1 MVIYIRLESVELKG
15 FKSFANRTKIKF
27 DNQITAVVGPNGS
40 GKSNIADAIKWVLGE
55 QSVKSL
61 RGKKMDDVIFQGADD
76 KKPMNMA
83 EVNLSFNNKD
93 RALSSDYDLVKI
105 SRRIFRNGDNE
116 YRLNGKRVRLK
127 DIKELFLDTGI
138 GKEGY
143 SVIGQGRIDEILNS
157 SNQERRNIFE
167 EASGI
172 ATHKYRREESLKK
185 LSKVDE
191 DLEIIQRE
199 WDYKNKD
206 KNKLEIEAKNFE
218 KYTEIESLLNE
229 KAYLFYANKS
239 KSLNEKNKDLIE
251 QIKILKNNQEEKTR
265 EFDKINESLLPIA
278 ENIRDLENKY
288 KNLNQN
294 ILDNEKNIDKYTNKI
309 NLDRQKLLYNKKD
322 LERNNSDFKSYDE
335 KFKNYEISLKNQ
347 KDKLENTKNVIR
359 NLEEKN
365 RKLSEKKDESIDLL
379 SSIQKEIERLKKEG
393 EDLNKLIYDY
403 DIDQKTRTILEKQ
416 RFENNKIINEKIQ
429 ELNSDLSN
437 ISKDLNELENEKENL
452 SKDIEEKNT
461 NLEKIKEKILNEI
474 NKKDDLEK
482 AINQNKLSCKEEI
495 SNYKIQKSL
504 MERNEG
510 YFYSVS
516 DFLKKTKN
524 TEIEKLY
531 INTLANLI
539 TVKSGYEEIIENLI
553 GQGLQNIVTWSKKDT
568 REIINFVNK
577 NKLGRITF
585 LPLDSIKQ
593 NKKARVEEK
602 EVIAMAYD
610 LVSFD
615 SKLENI
621 INHFLSNTV
630 VVKNIDDA
638 VSLSNKI
645 KGYRIISLNLDL
657 INTWGSMVAGVNKA
671 RKSNINILNRN
682 KKINEIK
689 SRINKLRNERND
701 LLENYNSLNI
711 KLEENQR
718 LRQTKE
724 DELVEAN
731 ENLIDIR
738 SIFDK
743 KNYQK
748 QSLIQRIDE
757 LKESLNESKEE
768 ENFKDIEKIKLK
780 LSNVK
785 KEDEILKEKSIENG
799 KLINDLSNEIFKN
812 KNSIEI
818 NTRDLNILEN
828 RISEDENSLLNLKQN
843 IEFNQ
848 KMKKSLEESLINL
861 EKEISACENKVF
873 DTKEKLK
880 EDEKNKIKISM
891 EIDEKKNSNHKL
903 LSLSKNIENELN
915 EYSMK
920 IVKFNYKLEAISKDL
935 KNLEDE
941 IRPFISKSL
950 EDLKENNYENSSKQI
965 KKEELFNLQKEL
977 TQVGFFDEN
986 SKEDFEK
993 AYKEFE
999 FLDKQKIDL
1008 EKSKKDIEKMIK
1020 KLEEDM
1026 KDEFIKN
1033 FNIIDEKFQRIFKEL
1048 FMGGKAKLS
1057 LDSNDLLDA
1066 GIDISACPPGKSTK
1080 NISLLSGGEKSLT
1093 AVALLFAIFETNPA
1107 PFSLL
1112 DEIDAAMDE
1121 SNIKRYI
1128 DYLKSLSDKTQFIMI
1143 THRQTT
1149 MQLAEKIHGVTI
1161 GDGGISK
1168 IYSIDFDDEK

>member
-1 MVIYIRLESVELKG
+1 MIYIRLESVELKG

-288 KNLNQN
+288 KNLNQS

-309 NLDRQKLLYNKKD
+309 NLDRQKLSYNKKD

-335 KFKNYEISLKNQ
+335 KFKNYELSLKNQ

-365 RKLSEKKDESIDLL
+365 RKLSEKKDESIALL

-437 ISKDLNELENEKENL
+437 ISKDLNELEKEKENL
-452 SKDIEEKNT
+452 SKYIEEKNT

-711 KLEENQR
+711 ELEENQR
-718 LRQTKE
+718 LRQKKE
-724 DELVEAN
+724 DELVKAN

-757 LKESLNESKEE
+757 LKESLKESKEE

-785 KEDEILKEKSIENG
+785 KEDEILKEKSIENS

-861 EKEISACENKVF
+861 EKEISACENKVV
-873 DTKEKLK
+873 DTKERVK

-950 EDLKENNYENSSKQI
+950 EDLKENNYANPSKQI
-965 KKEELFNLQKEL
+965 KKEELFNLQKKL

-986 SKEDFEK
+986 SKEDFKK

>member
-1 MVIYIRLESVELKG
+1 MIYIRLESVELKG

-93 RALSSDYDLVKI
+93 RALSSEYDLVKI

-218 KYTEIESLLNE
+218 KYIEIESLLNE

-251 QIKILKNNQEEKTR
+251 QIKILKKNQEEKTR

-309 NLDRQKLLYNKKD
+309 NLDRQKFSYNKKD
-322 LERNNSDFKSYDE
+322 LERNNNDFKSYDE
-335 KFKNYEISLKNQ
+335 KFKNYELSLKNQ

-365 RKLSEKKDESIDLL
+365 RKLSEKKDESIALL

-437 ISKDLNELENEKENL
+437 LSKDLNEFEKEKENL
-452 SKDIEEKNT
+452 SKDIVEKNT
-461 NLEKIKEKILNEI
+461 NLEKIKEKIINEI

-610 LVSFD
+610 LVSYD

-718 LRQTKE
+718 LRQKKE
-724 DELVEAN
+724 DELVKAN

-785 KEDEILKEKSIENG
+785 KEDEILKEKSIENS

-861 EKEISACENKVF
+861 EKEISACENKVI
-873 DTKEKLK
+873 DTKEKVK
-880 EDEKNKIKISM
+880 EDEENKIKISM

-950 EDLKENNYENSSKQI
+950 EDLKENNYANSSKQI

>member
-1 MVIYIRLESVELKG
+1 MIYIRLESVELKG
-15 FKSFANRTKIKF
+15 FKSFAEKTKIKF

-61 RGKKMDDVIFQGADD
+61 RGKKMNDVIFQGSDE

-83 EVNLSFNNKD
+83 EVNLSFDNKD

-127 DIKELFLDTGI
+127 DVKELFLDTGI

-185 LSKVDE
+185 LSKVDD

-199 WDYKNKD
+199 WEYKDKD
-206 KNKLEIEAKNFE
+206 KNKLEIEAKNFD
-218 KYTEIESLLNE
+218 KYHEIEELLD
-229 KAYLFYANKS
+229 KKSFYFYISRS
-239 KSLNEKNKDLIE
+239 KSLEENNIELTNKIKNIQNLQD
-251 QIKILKNNQEEKTR
+251 EKTR
-265 EFDKINESLLPIA
+265 EFDEINESLLPIA
-278 ENIRDLENKY
+278 ESIRELEKKY
-288 KNLNQN
+288 DNTCQEIIN
-294 ILDNEKNIDKYTNKI
+294 NEKNIDKFTNKI
-309 NLDRQKLLYNKKD
+309 QLDGQKLSYNQKD
-322 LERNNSDFKSYDE
+322 LERNVNDFKSYDE
-335 KFKNYEISLKNQ
+335 KIKKYKLSLEDQKNKLKQTKILIENLENKNKELSDNKKESHESLSKIKNELI
-347 KDKLENTKNVIR
+347 KLEKSD
-359 NLEEKN
+359 K
-365 RKLSEKKDESIDLL
+365 KLK
-379 SSIQKEIERLKKEG
+379 
-393 EDLNKLIYDY
+393 KLIYDY
-403 DIDQKTRTILEKQ
+403 DIDQKTRLILKEQRDQNNKEIKKKILEFEKEISSLKNDLLNHEEEKKVISEKIIDNQKELNQVKEKISDENSQKNILEK
-416 RFENNKIINEKIQ
+416 
-429 ELNSDLSN
+429 S
-437 ISKDLNELENEKENL
+437 
-452 SKDIEEKNT
+452 
-461 NLEKIKEKILNEI
+461 
-474 NKKDDLEK
+474 
-482 AINQNKLSCKEEI
+482 INQNNLSCKEEI
-495 SNYKIQKSL
+495 SKYKIQKSIL
-504 MERNEG
+504 ERNDG
-510 YFYSVS
+510 YFYAVS

-524 TEIEKLY
+524 TEIEKYY

-539 TVKSGYEEIIENLI
+539 TVKSGYEEVIENLI
-553 GQGLQNIVTWSKKDT
+553 GSGLQNIVTWSKKDT
-568 REIINFVNK
+568 REIINFVNN

-593 NKKARVEEK
+593 NKKARVNEK

-610 LVSFD
+610 LVSYD
-615 SKLENI
+615 DKLENI
-621 INHFLSNTV
+621 VNHFLSNTV

-638 VSLSNKI
+638 ISLSNKI
-645 KGYRIISLNLDL
+645 KGYRIISLQLDL
-657 INTWGSMVAGVNKA
+657 INTWGSMVAGVNKS

-689 SRINKLRNERND
+689 KRIVSLRNERND
-701 LLENYNSLNI
+701 LLDSFNNIDSEIEKNNNLLNENKHISFQLNE
-711 KLEENQR
+711 KLSSINI
-718 LRQTKE
+718 
-724 DELVEAN
+724 LVE
-731 ENLIDIR
+731 R
-738 SIFDK
+738 K
-743 KNYQK
+743 KYQIETLRK
-748 QSLIQRIDE
+748 RYLE
-757 LKESLNESKEE
+757 LKESLNESLEDE
-768 ENFKDIEKIKLK
+768 DFKDIEKIKSDL
-780 LSNVK
+780 
-785 KEDEILKEKSIENG
+785 EDVRNKVNNLNEEINIKNN
-799 KLINDLSNEIFKN
+799 LINDLSNEIFKN

-818 NTRDLNILEN
+818 NKRDLNILEN
-828 RISEDENSLLNLKQN
+828 KINEDQNSLVNLEEN
-843 IEFNQ
+843 IKLNQ
-848 KMKKSLEESLINL
+848 KLKSSLEKTLEDLEEEINL
-861 EKEISACENKVF
+861 S
-873 DTKEKLK
+873 
-880 EDEKNKIKISM
+880 KNKIKSSKDNLQKLKENKLEVSK
-891 EIDEKKNSNHKL
+891 EIEDKKKSNHKL
-903 LSLSKNIENELN
+903 LSLSKKIENDLN

-941 IRPFISKSL
+941 IRPFISKPL
-950 EDLKENNYENSSKQI
+950 EKLKENKYNDKDFSV
-965 KKEELFNLQKEL
+965 KKEDLFYLQKKL
-977 TQVGFFDEN
+977 GNVGFFDEN
-986 SKEDFEK
+986 SKEN
-993 AYKEFE
+993 YKKVNDEFE
-999 FLDKQKIDL
+999 FLDRQKVDL
-1008 EKSKKDIEKMIK
+1008 EESKKDIEKMIK
-1020 KLEEDM
+1020 KLEDEM

-1048 FMGGKAKLS
+1048 FMGGNAKLS

-1128 DYLKSLSDKTQFIMI
+1128 DYLKSLSNNTQFIMI

-1168 IYSIDFDDEK
+1168 IYSIDFEEKN

>member
-1 MVIYIRLESVELKG
+1 MIYIRLESVELKG

-61 RGKKMDDVIFQGADD
+61 RGKKMDDVIFQGAND

-218 KYTEIESLLNE
+218 KYIEIESLLNE

-251 QIKILKNNQEEKTR
+251 QIEILKNNQEEKTR
-265 EFDKINESLLPIA
+265 EFDKVNESLLPIA

-288 KNLNQN
+288 KNLDQR

-309 NLDRQKLLYNKKD
+309 NLDRQKLAYNKKD
-322 LERNNSDFKSYDE
+322 LERNNNDFKSYDE

-347 KDKLENTKNVIR
+347 KDKLENTKNIIK

-365 RKLSEKKDESIDLL
+365 RKLSEKKDESIALL

-437 ISKDLNELENEKENL
+437 ISKDLSELEKEKENL

-785 KEDEILKEKSIENG
+785 KEDEILKEKSIENS

-861 EKEISACENKVF
+861 EKEISACENKVV
-873 DTKEKLK
+873 DTKEKVK

-941 IRPFISKSL
+941 IRPFISKSI
-950 EDLKENNYENSSKQI
+950 EELKENNYENSSKQI
-965 KKEELFNLQKEL
+965 KKEELFNLQKKL

>member
-1 MVIYIRLESVELKG
+1 MIYIRLESVELKG

-206 KNKLEIEAKNFE
+206 KNKLEIEAKNFD
-218 KYTEIESLLNE
+218 KYIEIESLLNE

-288 KNLNQN
+288 KNLNQR

-309 NLDRQKLLYNKKD
+309 NLDRQKLIYNKKD
-322 LERNNSDFKSYDE
+322 LERNNNDFKSYDE
-335 KFKNYEISLKNQ
+335 KFKNYELSLKNQ
-347 KDKLENTKNVIR
+347 KAKLENTKNIIK

-365 RKLSEKKDESIDLL
+365 RSLSEKKDESIALL

-429 ELNSDLSN
+429 ELNSNLSN
-437 ISKDLNELENEKENL
+437 ISKDLNELEKEKENL

-461 NLEKIKEKILNEI
+461 NLEKIKEKIINEI

-724 DELVEAN
+724 DELVEVN

-780 LSNVK
+780 LSNLK

-828 RISEDENSLLNLKQN
+828 RISEDENSLLNLKRN

-848 KMKKSLEESLINL
+848 KMKKSLEESLVNL
-861 EKEISACENKVF
+861 EKEISACENKVV
-873 DTKEKLK
+873 DTKERVK

-950 EDLKENNYENSSKQI
+950 EDLKENNYANSSKQI
-965 KKEELFNLQKEL
+965 KKEELFNLQKKL

>member
-1 MVIYIRLESVELKG
+1 MIYIRLESVELKG

-288 KNLNQN
+288 KNLNQR

-309 NLDRQKLLYNKKD
+309 NLDRQKLIYNKKD
-322 LERNNSDFKSYDE
+322 LERNNNDFKSYDE
-335 KFKNYEISLKNQ
+335 KFKNYELSLKNQ
-347 KDKLENTKNVIR
+347 KAKLKNTKNIIK

-365 RKLSEKKDESIDLL
+365 RSLSEKKDESIALL

-437 ISKDLNELENEKENL
+437 ISKDLNELEKEKENL

-461 NLEKIKEKILNEI
+461 NLEKIKEKIINEI

-568 REIINFVNK
+568 REIINFVNE

-724 DELVEAN
+724 DELVKAN

-780 LSNVK
+780 LSNLK

-880 EDEKNKIKISM
+880 EDEENKIKISM

-950 EDLKENNYENSSKQI
+950 EDLKENNYANSSKQI
-965 KKEELFNLQKEL
+965 KKEELFNLQKKL

>member
-1 MVIYIRLESVELKG
+1 MIYIRLESVELKG

-143 SVIGQGRIDEILNS
+143 SVIGQGRVDEILNS

-288 KNLNQN
+288 KNLNQS

-335 KFKNYEISLKNQ
+335 KFKNYELSLKNQ
-347 KDKLENTKNVIR
+347 KDKLENTKNIIK

-365 RKLSEKKDESIDLL
+365 RKLSEKKDESIALL

-437 ISKDLNELENEKENL
+437 ISKDLNELEKEKENL

-610 LVSFD
+610 LVSYD

-785 KEDEILKEKSIENG
+785 KEDEILKEKSIENS

-848 KMKKSLEESLINL
+848 KMKKSLEENLVNL

-873 DTKEKLK
+873 DTKEKVK

-965 KKEELFNLQKEL
+965 KKEELFNLQKKL

-1048 FMGGKAKLS
+1048 FMGGRAKLS

>member
-1 MVIYIRLESVELKG
+1 MIYIRLESVELKG

-61 RGKKMDDVIFQGADD
+61 RGKKMDDVIFQGADY

-218 KYTEIESLLNE
+218 KYIEIESLLNE

-288 KNLNQN
+288 KNLNQS

-309 NLDRQKLLYNKKD
+309 NLDRQKLSYNKKD
-322 LERNNSDFKSYDE
+322 LERNNNDFKSYDE

-347 KDKLENTKNVIR
+347 KDKLENTKNIIK

-365 RKLSEKKDESIDLL
+365 RKLSEKKDESIALL

-437 ISKDLNELENEKENL
+437 ISKDLNELEKEKENL
-452 SKDIEEKNT
+452 SKDIEEKNI

-757 LKESLNESKEE
+757 LKESLKESKEE

-785 KEDEILKEKSIENG
+785 KEDEILKEKSIENS

-861 EKEISACENKVF
+861 EKEISACENKVV
-873 DTKEKLK
+873 DTKEKVR

-941 IRPFISKSL
+941 IRPFISKSI
-950 EDLKENNYENSSKQI
+950 EELKENNYENSTKQI
-965 KKEELFNLQKEL
+965 KKEELFNLQKKL

>member
-1 MVIYIRLESVELKG
+1 MIYIRLESVELKG

-93 RALSSDYDLVKI
+93 RALSSDYDIVKI

-218 KYTEIESLLNE
+218 KYIEIDSLLNE

-251 QIKILKNNQEEKTR
+251 QIEILKNNQEEKTR
-265 EFDKINESLLPIA
+265 EFDKVNESLLPIA

-288 KNLNQN
+288 KNLNQS

-309 NLDRQKLLYNKKD
+309 NLDRQKLAYNKKD
-322 LERNNSDFKSYDE
+322 LERNNNDFKSYDE

-347 KDKLENTKNVIR
+347 KDKLENTKNIIK

-365 RKLSEKKDESIDLL
+365 KKLSEKKDESIALL

-429 ELNSDLSN
+429 ELNTDLSN
-437 ISKDLNELENEKENL
+437 LSKDLNELEKEKENL

-461 NLEKIKEKILNEI
+461 NLEKIKEKIINEI

-861 EKEISACENKVF
+861 KKEISACENKVF

>member
-1 MVIYIRLESVELKG
+1 MRLESVELKG

-93 RALSSDYDLVKI
+93 RALSSDYDIVKI

-218 KYTEIESLLNE
+218 KYIEIDSLLNE

-251 QIKILKNNQEEKTR
+251 QIEILKNNQEEKTR
-265 EFDKINESLLPIA
+265 EFDKVNESLLPIA

-288 KNLNQN
+288 KNLNQS

-309 NLDRQKLLYNKKD
+309 NLDRQKLAYNKKD
-322 LERNNSDFKSYDE
+322 LERNNNDFKSYDE

-347 KDKLENTKNVIR
+347 KDKLENTKNIIK

-365 RKLSEKKDESIDLL
+365 KKLSEKKDESIALL

-429 ELNSDLSN
+429 ELNTDLSN
-437 ISKDLNELENEKENL
+437 LSKDLNELEKEKENL

-461 NLEKIKEKILNEI
+461 NLEKIKEKIINEI

-689 SRINKLRNERND
+689 YRINKLRNERNE

-711 KLEENQR
+711 KIEENQR
-718 LRQTKE
+718 LRQKKE
-724 DELVEAN
+724 DELVKAN

-738 SIFDK
+738 SILDK

-785 KEDEILKEKSIENG
+785 KEDEILKEKSVENS

-873 DTKEKLK
+873 DTKERVK
-880 EDEKNKIKISM
+880 EDEKNKIKISI

-920 IVKFNYKLEAISKDL
+920 IVKFNYKLEAISKDM

-941 IRPFISKSL
+941 IRPFISKSI
-950 EDLKENNYENSSKQI
+950 EELKENNYENSTKQI
-965 KKEELFNLQKEL
+965 KKEELFNLQKKL

-986 SKEDFEK
+986 SKENFEK

-1168 IYSIDFDDEK
+1168 IYSIDFDDKK

>member
-1 MVIYIRLESVELKG
+1 MIYIRLESVELKG
-15 FKSFANRTKIKF
+15 FKSFAKRTKIKF

-347 KDKLENTKNVIR
+347 KDKLENTKNIIK

-365 RKLSEKKDESIDLL
+365 RNLSEKKDESIALL

-437 ISKDLNELENEKENL
+437 ISKDLNELEKEKENL

-461 NLEKIKEKILNEI
+461 NLEKIKEKIINEI

-516 DFLKKTKN
+516 DFFKKTKN

-610 LVSFD
+610 LVSYD

-711 KLEENQR
+711 KLEENQK

-724 DELVEAN
+724 DELVEVN

-785 KEDEILKEKSIENG
+785 KEDEILKEKSIENS

-861 EKEISACENKVF
+861 EKEINACENKVV
-873 DTKEKLK
+873 DTKERVK

-965 KKEELFNLQKEL
+965 KKEELFNLQKKL

>member
-1 MVIYIRLESVELKG
+1 MIYIRLESVELKG

-288 KNLNQN
+288 KNLNQR

-309 NLDRQKLLYNKKD
+309 NLDRQKLSYNKKD
-322 LERNNSDFKSYDE
+322 LERNNNDFESYDE
-335 KFKNYEISLKNQ
+335 KFKNYELSLKNQ
-347 KDKLENTKNVIR
+347 KDKLENTKNIIK

-365 RKLSEKKDESIDLL
+365 RKLSEKKDESIALL

-437 ISKDLNELENEKENL
+437 LSKDLNELEKEKENL

-474 NKKDDLEK
+474 NEKDDLEK

-568 REIINFVNK
+568 REIINFVNE

-615 SKLENI
+615 LKLENI

-724 DELVEAN
+724 DELVKAN

-738 SIFDK
+738 FIFDK
-743 KNYQK
+743 KNYHK

-785 KEDEILKEKSIENG
+785 KEDEILKEKSIENS

-812 KNSIEI
+812 KNTIEI

-965 KKEELFNLQKEL
+965 KKEELFNLQKKL

-999 FLDKQKIDL
+999 FLNKQKIDL

>member
-1 MVIYIRLESVELKG
+1 MIYIRLESVELKG

-76 KKPMNMA
+76 KKSMNMA

-93 RALSSDYDLVKI
+93 RAFSSDYDLVKI

-218 KYTEIESLLNE
+218 KYIEIESLLNE

-251 QIKILKNNQEEKTR
+251 QIEILKNNQEEKTR
-265 EFDKINESLLPIA
+265 EFDKVNESLLPIA

-288 KNLNQN
+288 KNLNQS

-335 KFKNYEISLKNQ
+335 KFKNYELSLKNQ

-365 RKLSEKKDESIDLL
+365 RNLSDKKDKSIDLL
-379 SSIQKEIERLKKEG
+379 YSIQKEIERLKKEG

-429 ELNSDLSN
+429 ELNTDLSN
-437 ISKDLNELENEKENL
+437 LSKDLKKLKNEKENL

-689 SRINKLRNERND
+689 YRINKLRNERND

-711 KLEENQR
+711 ELEENQR
-718 LRQTKE
+718 LRQKKE
-724 DELVEAN
+724 DELVKAN

-757 LKESLNESKEE
+757 LKESLKESKEE

-785 KEDEILKEKSIENG
+785 KEDEILKEKSIENS

-828 RISEDENSLLNLKQN
+828 RISEDENSFLNLKQN

-861 EKEISACENKVF
+861 EKEISACENKVV
-873 DTKEKLK
+873 DTKEKVR

-941 IRPFISKSL
+941 IRPFISKSI

-965 KKEELFNLQKEL
+965 KKEELFNLQKKL

>member
-1 MVIYIRLESVELKG
+1 MIYIRLESVELKG

-76 KKPMNMA
+76 KKSMNMA

-199 WDYKNKD
+199 WDYKNND

-265 EFDKINESLLPIA
+265 EFDKVNESLLPIA

-288 KNLNQN
+288 KNLNQS

-309 NLDRQKLLYNKKD
+309 NLDRQKLSYNKKD

-335 KFKNYEISLKNQ
+335 KFKNYELSLKNQ
-347 KDKLENTKNVIR
+347 KDKLENTKNIIK

-365 RKLSEKKDESIDLL
+365 RKLSEKKGESIALL
-379 SSIQKEIERLKKEG
+379 SSIQKEIEILKKEG

-429 ELNSDLSN
+429 ELNNDLSN
-437 ISKDLNELENEKENL
+437 LSKDLNELEKEKENL

-461 NLEKIKEKILNEI
+461 NLENIKEKIINEI

-482 AINQNKLSCKEEI
+482 EINQNNLSCKEEI

-568 REIINFVNK
+568 REIINFVNE

-718 LRQTKE
+718 LRQKKE
-724 DELVEAN
+724 DELVKAN

-873 DTKEKLK
+873 DTKEKVR

-965 KKEELFNLQKEL
+965 KKEELFNLQKKL

-1048 FMGGKAKLS
+1048 FMGGRAKLS

>member
-1 MVIYIRLESVELKG
+1 MIYIRLESVELKG

-76 KKPMNMA
+76 KKSMNMA

-288 KNLNQN
+288 KNLNQS

-309 NLDRQKLLYNKKD
+309 NLDRQKLSYNKKD
-322 LERNNSDFKSYDE
+322 LERNNNDFKSYDE
-335 KFKNYEISLKNQ
+335 KFKNYELSLKNQ

-365 RKLSEKKDESIDLL
+365 RNLSEKKDESIALL

-429 ELNSDLSN
+429 ELNSDLSKL
-437 ISKDLNELENEKENL
+437 SKDLNKLENEKENL

-461 NLEKIKEKILNEI
+461 NLEKIKEKIINEI

-689 SRINKLRNERND
+689 YRINKLRNERNE

-711 KLEENQR
+711 KIEENQR
-718 LRQTKE
+718 LRQKKE
-724 DELVEAN
+724 DELVKAN

-738 SIFDK
+738 SILDK

-785 KEDEILKEKSIENG
+785 KEDEILKEKSVENS

-873 DTKEKLK
+873 DTKERVK
-880 EDEKNKIKISM
+880 EDEKNKIKISI

-920 IVKFNYKLEAISKDL
+920 IVKFNYKLEAISKDM

-941 IRPFISKSL
+941 IRPFISKSI
-950 EDLKENNYENSSKQI
+950 EELKENNYENSTKQI
-965 KKEELFNLQKEL
+965 KKEELFNLQKKL

-986 SKEDFEK
+986 SKENFEK

-1168 IYSIDFDDEK
+1168 IYSIDFDDKK

>member
-1 MVIYIRLESVELKG
+1 MIYIRLESVELKG
-15 FKSFANRTKIKF
+15 FKSFAERTKIKF

-61 RGKKMDDVIFQGADD
+61 RGKKMDDVIFQGSDG

-83 EVNLSFNNKD
+83 EVNLSFDNKD

-127 DIKELFLDTGI
+127 DVKELFLDTGI

-185 LSKVDE
+185 LSKVDD

-199 WDYKNKD
+199 WEYKNKD
-206 KNKLEIEAKNFE
+206 KNKLEIEAKNFD
-218 KYTEIESLLNE
+218 KYHEIEELLD
-229 KAYLFYANKS
+229 KKSFYFYISRS
-239 KSLNEKNKDLIE
+239 KSLGENNIELINKIKNIQNLQD
-251 QIKILKNNQEEKTR
+251 EKTR
-265 EFDKINESLLPIA
+265 EFDEVNESLLPIA
-278 ENIRDLENKY
+278 ESIRELEKKY
-288 KNLNQN
+288 DKTCQEIIN
-294 ILDNEKNIDKYTNKI
+294 NEKNIDKLTNKI
-309 NLDRQKLLYNKKD
+309 QLDGQKLSYNQKD
-322 LERNNSDFKSYDE
+322 LERNINDFKSYDE
-335 KFKNYEISLKNQ
+335 KIKKYKLSLEDQKNKLKQTKILIENLENKNKELSDNKKESHESLSKIKN
-347 KDKLENTKNVIR
+347 KLIKLEKSD
-359 NLEEKN
+359 K
-365 RKLSEKKDESIDLL
+365 KLK
-379 SSIQKEIERLKKEG
+379 
-393 EDLNKLIYDY
+393 KLIYDY
-403 DIDQKTRTILEKQ
+403 DIDQKTRLILKEQRDQNNKEIKKKILEFEKEISALKNDLLNHEEEKKVISEKIIENKKELNQVKEKISDKNSQKNILEK
-416 RFENNKIINEKIQ
+416 
-429 ELNSDLSN
+429 S
-437 ISKDLNELENEKENL
+437 
-452 SKDIEEKNT
+452 
-461 NLEKIKEKILNEI
+461 
-474 NKKDDLEK
+474 
-482 AINQNKLSCKEEI
+482 INQNNLSCKEEI
-495 SNYKIQKSL
+495 SKYKIQKSIL
-504 MERNEG
+504 ERNDG
-510 YFYSVS
+510 YFYAVS

-524 TEIEKLY
+524 TEIEKYY

-539 TVKSGYEEIIENLI
+539 TVKSGYEEVIENLI
-553 GQGLQNIVTWSKKDT
+553 GSGLQNIVTWSKKDT
-568 REIINFVNK
+568 REIINFVNN

-593 NKKARVEEK
+593 NKKARVNEK

-610 LVSFD
+610 LVSYD
-615 SKLENI
+615 DKLENI
-621 INHFLSNTV
+621 VNHFLSNTV

-638 VSLSNKI
+638 ISLSNKI
-645 KGYRIISLNLDL
+645 KGYRIISLQLDL
-657 INTWGSMVAGVNKA
+657 INTWGSMVAGVNKS

-689 SRINKLRNERND
+689 KRIVSLRNERNN
-701 LLENYNSLNI
+701 LLDSFNNIDSEIEKNNKFLNENKQISFELNE
-711 KLEENQR
+711 KLSSINI
-718 LRQTKE
+718 
-724 DELVEAN
+724 LVE
-731 ENLIDIR
+731 R
-738 SIFDK
+738 K
-743 KNYQK
+743 KYQIETLSK
-748 QSLIQRIDE
+748 RYLE
-757 LKESLNESKEE
+757 LKESLNESLEDE
-768 ENFKDIEKIKLK
+768 DFKDIEKIKSDLEVVRNK
-780 LSNVK
+780 VNNLN
-785 KEDEILKEKSIENG
+785 EEINIKNN
-799 KLINDLSNEIFKN
+799 LINDLSNEIFKN
-812 KNSIEI
+812 NNSIEI
-818 NTRDLNILEN
+818 NKRDLNILEN
-828 RISEDENSLLNLKQN
+828 KINEDQNSLVNLEEN
-843 IEFNQ
+843 IKLNQ
-848 KMKKSLEESLINL
+848 KLKSSLEKTLEDLEEDINF
-861 EKEISACENKVF
+861 S
-873 DTKEKLK
+873 
-880 EDEKNKIKISM
+880 KNKIKSSKDNLQKLKENKLEVSK
-891 EIDEKKNSNHKL
+891 EIEYKKKSNHEL
-903 LSLSKNIENELN
+903 LSLSKKIENDLN

-941 IRPFISKSL
+941 IRPFISKPL
-950 EDLKENNYENSSKQI
+950 EKLKENRYNDKDFSV
-965 KKEELFNLQKEL
+965 KKEDLFYLQKKL
-977 TQVGFFDEN
+977 GNVGFFDEN
-986 SKEDFEK
+986 SKEN
-993 AYKEFE
+993 YKKVNDEFE
-999 FLDKQKIDL
+999 FLDRQKVDL
-1008 EKSKKDIEKMIK
+1008 EESKKDIEKMIK
-1020 KLEEDM
+1020 KLEDEM

-1048 FMGGKAKLS
+1048 FMGGNAKLS

-1128 DYLKSLSDKTQFIMI
+1128 DYLKSLSNNTQFIMI

-1168 IYSIDFDDEK
+1168 IYSIDFEEKN

>member
-1 MVIYIRLESVELKG
+1 MIYIRLESVELKG

-76 KKPMNMA
+76 KKSMNMA

-218 KYTEIESLLNE
+218 KYIEIESLLNE

-251 QIKILKNNQEEKTR
+251 QTEILKNNQEEKTR
-265 EFDKINESLLPIA
+265 EFDKVNESLLPIA

-288 KNLNQN
+288 KNLNQS

-322 LERNNSDFKSYDE
+322 LERNNNDFKSYDE

-347 KDKLENTKNVIR
+347 KDKLENTKNIIK

-365 RKLSEKKDESIDLL
+365 RKLSEKKDESIALL

-437 ISKDLNELENEKENL
+437 ISKDLNELEKEKENL

-711 KLEENQR
+711 ELEENQR
-718 LRQTKE
+718 LRQKKE
-724 DELVEAN
+724 DELVKAN

-785 KEDEILKEKSIENG
+785 KEDEILKEKSIENS

-950 EDLKENNYENSSKQI
+950 EDLKEKIYENSSKQI
-965 KKEELFNLQKEL
+965 KKEELFNLQKKL
-977 TQVGFFDEN
+977 TQIGFFDEN

-993 AYKEFE
+993 SYKEFE

>member
-1 MVIYIRLESVELKG
+1 MIYIRLESVELKG

-93 RALSSDYDLVKI
+93 RALSSDYDIVKI

-218 KYTEIESLLNE
+218 KYIEIDSLLNE

-251 QIKILKNNQEEKTR
+251 QIEILKNNQEEKTR
-265 EFDKINESLLPIA
+265 EFDKVNESLLPIA

-288 KNLNQN
+288 KNLNQS

-309 NLDRQKLLYNKKD
+309 NLDRQKLAYNKKD
-322 LERNNSDFKSYDE
+322 LERNNNDFKSYDE

-347 KDKLENTKNVIR
+347 KDKLENTKNIIK

-365 RKLSEKKDESIDLL
+365 KKLSEKKDESIALL

-429 ELNSDLSN
+429 ELNTDLSN
-437 ISKDLNELENEKENL
+437 LSKDLNELEKEKENL

-461 NLEKIKEKILNEI
+461 NLEKIKEKIINEI

-689 SRINKLRNERND
+689 YRINKLRNERNE

-711 KLEENQR
+711 KIEENQR
-718 LRQTKE
+718 LRQKKE
-724 DELVEAN
+724 DELVKAN

-738 SIFDK
+738 SILDK

-785 KEDEILKEKSIENG
+785 KEDEILKEKSVENS

-873 DTKEKLK
+873 DTKERVK
-880 EDEKNKIKISM
+880 EDEKNKIKISI

-920 IVKFNYKLEAISKDL
+920 IVKFNYKLEAISKDM

-941 IRPFISKSL
+941 IRPFISKSI
-950 EDLKENNYENSSKQI
+950 EELKENNYENSTKQI
-965 KKEELFNLQKEL
+965 KKEELFNLQKKL

-986 SKEDFEK
+986 SKENFEK

-1168 IYSIDFDDEK
+1168 IYSIDFDDKK

>member
-288 KNLNQN
+288 KNLNQS

-309 NLDRQKLLYNKKD
+309 NLDRQKLSYNKKD
-322 LERNNSDFKSYDE
+322 LERNNNDFKSYDE
-335 KFKNYEISLKNQ
+335 KFKNYELSLKNQ
-347 KDKLENTKNVIR
+347 KAKLENTKNVIK

-365 RKLSEKKDESIDLL
+365 RKLSEKKYKSIALL

-393 EDLNKLIYDY
+393 DDLNKLIYDY

-429 ELNSDLSN
+429 ELNTDLSKL
-437 ISKDLNELENEKENL
+437 SKDLNELENEKENL

-482 AINQNKLSCKEEI
+482 SINQNKLSCKEEI

-711 KLEENQR
+711 KLEENQK

-724 DELVEAN
+724 DELVEVN

-768 ENFKDIEKIKLK
+768 ENFKDIEKIRLK

-785 KEDEILKEKSIENG
+785 KEDEILKEKSIENS
-799 KLINDLSNEIFKN
+799 KLINDLSNEIFQN

-861 EKEISACENKVF
+861 EKEISACENKVV
-873 DTKEKLK
+873 DTKERVK

-903 LSLSKNIENELN
+903 LSISKNIENELN

-965 KKEELFNLQKEL
+965 KKEELFNLQKKL

>member
-1 MVIYIRLESVELKG
+1 
-15 FKSFANRTKIKF
+15 
-27 DNQITAVVGPNGS
+27 
-40 GKSNIADAIKWVLGE
+40 
-55 QSVKSL
+55 
-61 RGKKMDDVIFQGADD
+61 
-76 KKPMNMA
+76 
-83 EVNLSFNNKD
+83 
-93 RALSSDYDLVKI
+93 
-105 SRRIFRNGDNE
+105 
-116 YRLNGKRVRLK
+116 
-127 DIKELFLDTGI
+127 
-138 GKEGY
+138 
-143 SVIGQGRIDEILNS
+143 
-157 SNQERRNIFE
+157 
-167 EASGI
+167 
-172 ATHKYRREESLKK
+172 
-185 LSKVDE
+185 
-191 DLEIIQRE
+191 
-199 WDYKNKD
+199 
-206 KNKLEIEAKNFE
+206 
-218 KYTEIESLLNE
+218 
-229 KAYLFYANKS
+229 
-239 KSLNEKNKDLIE
+239 
-251 QIKILKNNQEEKTR
+251 
-265 EFDKINESLLPIA
+265 
-278 ENIRDLENKY
+278 
-288 KNLNQN
+288 
-294 ILDNEKNIDKYTNKI
+294 
-309 NLDRQKLLYNKKD
+309 
-322 LERNNSDFKSYDE
+322 
-335 KFKNYEISLKNQ
+335 
-347 KDKLENTKNVIR
+347 
-359 NLEEKN
+359 
-365 RKLSEKKDESIDLL
+365 
-379 SSIQKEIERLKKEG
+379 
-393 EDLNKLIYDY
+393 
-403 DIDQKTRTILEKQ
+403 
-416 RFENNKIINEKIQ
+416 
-429 ELNSDLSN
+429 
-437 ISKDLNELENEKENL
+437 
-452 SKDIEEKNT
+452 
-461 NLEKIKEKILNEI
+461 
-474 NKKDDLEK
+474 
-482 AINQNKLSCKEEI
+482 
-495 SNYKIQKSL
+495 

-711 KLEENQR
+711 ELEENQR
-718 LRQTKE
+718 LRQKKE
-724 DELVEAN
+724 DELVKAN

-768 ENFKDIEKIKLK
+768 ENFKDIEKIRLK

-785 KEDEILKEKSIENG
+785 KEDEILKEKSIENS

-861 EKEISACENKVF
+861 EKEISACENKVV
-873 DTKEKLK
+873 DTKERVK

-950 EDLKENNYENSSKQI
+950 EDLKENNYANPSKQI
-965 KKEELFNLQKEL
+965 KKEELFNLQKKL

-986 SKEDFEK
+986 SKEDFKK

-1080 NISLLSGGEKSLT
+1080 NISLL
-1093 AVALLFAIFETNPA
+1093 
-1107 PFSLL
+1107 
-1112 DEIDAAMDE
+1112 
-1121 SNIKRYI
+1121 
-1128 DYLKSLSDKTQFIMI
+1128 
-1143 THRQTT
+1143 
-1149 MQLAEKIHGVTI
+1149 
-1161 GDGGISK
+1161 
-1168 IYSIDFDDEK
+1168 

>member
-1 MVIYIRLESVELKG
+1 MIYIRLESVELKG

-309 NLDRQKLLYNKKD
+309 NLDRQKLSYNKKD
-322 LERNNSDFKSYDE
+322 LERNNNDFKSYDE

-347 KDKLENTKNVIR
+347 KDKLENTKNIIK

-365 RKLSEKKDESIDLL
+365 SNLSEKKDESIALL

-437 ISKDLNELENEKENL
+437 LSKDLNELEKEKENL
-452 SKDIEEKNT
+452 SKDIVEKNT
-461 NLEKIKEKILNEI
+461 NLEKIKEKIINEI

-568 REIINFVNK
+568 REIINFVNE

-724 DELVEAN
+724 DELVKAN

-780 LSNVK
+780 LSNLK

-880 EDEKNKIKISM
+880 EDEENKIKISM

-950 EDLKENNYENSSKQI
+950 EDLKENNYANSSKQI
-965 KKEELFNLQKEL
+965 KKEELFNLQKKL

>member
-1 MVIYIRLESVELKG
+1 MIYIRLESVELKG

-288 KNLNQN
+288 KNLNQS

-347 KDKLENTKNVIR
+347 KDKLENAKNIIK

-365 RKLSEKKDESIDLL
+365 RKLSEKKDESIALL

-429 ELNSDLSN
+429 ELNTDLSN
-437 ISKDLNELENEKENL
+437 LSKDLKKLENEKENL

-689 SRINKLRNERND
+689 YRINKLRNERND

-711 KLEENQR
+711 ELEENQR
-718 LRQTKE
+718 LRQKKE
-724 DELVEAN
+724 DELVKAN

-757 LKESLNESKEE
+757 LKESLKESKEE

-785 KEDEILKEKSIENG
+785 KEDEILKEKSIENS

-861 EKEISACENKVF
+861 EKEISACENKVA
-873 DTKEKLK
+873 DTKEKVK

-950 EDLKENNYENSSKQI
+950 EDLKENNYANFSKQI
-965 KKEELFNLQKEL
+965 KKEELFNLQKKL

>member
-1 MVIYIRLESVELKG
+1 MIYIRLESVELKG

-218 KYTEIESLLNE
+218 KYIEIESLLNE

-251 QIKILKNNQEEKTR
+251 QIEILKNNQEEKTR
-265 EFDKINESLLPIA
+265 EFDKVNESLLPIA

-288 KNLNQN
+288 KNLDQR

-309 NLDRQKLLYNKKD
+309 NLDRQKLAYNKKD
-322 LERNNSDFKSYDE
+322 LERNNNDFKSYDE

-347 KDKLENTKNVIR
+347 KDKLENTKNIIK

-365 RKLSEKKDESIDLL
+365 RKLSEKKDESIALL

-429 ELNSDLSN
+429 ELNTDLSN
-437 ISKDLNELENEKENL
+437 LSKDLSELEKEKENL

-461 NLEKIKEKILNEI
+461 NLENIKGKIINEI

-482 AINQNKLSCKEEI
+482 AINQNNLSCKEEI
-495 SNYKIQKSL
+495 SNYKIQKFL

-610 LVSFD
+610 LVSYD

-757 LKESLNESKEE
+757 LKESLKESKEE

-785 KEDEILKEKSIENG
+785 KEDEILKEKSIENS

-861 EKEISACENKVF
+861 EKEISACENKVV
-873 DTKEKLK
+873 DTKEKVR

-941 IRPFISKSL
+941 IRPFISKSI
-950 EDLKENNYENSSKQI
+950 EELKENNYENSTKQI
-965 KKEELFNLQKEL
+965 KKEELFNLQKKL

>member
-1 MVIYIRLESVELKG
+1 MIYIRLESVELKG

-251 QIKILKNNQEEKTR
+251 QIKILKNNQEEKNR

-309 NLDRQKLLYNKKD
+309 NLDRQKLSYNKKD

-711 KLEENQR
+711 ELEENQR
-718 LRQTKE
+718 LRQKKE
-724 DELVEAN
+724 DELVKAN

-785 KEDEILKEKSIENG
+785 KEDEILKEKSIENS

-812 KNSIEI
+812 KNTIEI

-861 EKEISACENKVF
+861 EKEISACENKVV
-873 DTKEKLK
+873 DTKEKVK

>member
-1 MVIYIRLESVELKG
+1 MIYIRLESVELKG

-218 KYTEIESLLNE
+218 KYIEIESLLNE

-288 KNLNQN
+288 KNLNQS

-309 NLDRQKLLYNKKD
+309 NLDRQKLSYNKKD

-335 KFKNYEISLKNQ
+335 KFKNYELSLKNQ

-365 RKLSEKKDESIDLL
+365 RKLSEKKDESIALL

-429 ELNSDLSN
+429 ELNTDLLN
-437 ISKDLNELENEKENL
+437 ISKDLNKLENEKENL
-452 SKDIEEKNT
+452 SKDIVEKNT
-461 NLEKIKEKILNEI
+461 NLEKIKEKIINEI

-657 INTWGSMVAGVNKA
+657 INTWGSMVAGVNKS

-718 LRQTKE
+718 LRQIKE

-785 KEDEILKEKSIENG
+785 KEDEILKEKAIENS

-861 EKEISACENKVF
+861 EKEISACENKVV
-873 DTKEKLK
+873 DTKEKVR

-941 IRPFISKSL
+941 IRPFISKFL

-965 KKEELFNLQKEL
+965 KKEELFNLQKKL

>member
-1 MVIYIRLESVELKG
+1 MIYIRLESVELKG

-288 KNLNQN
+288 KNLNQS

-335 KFKNYEISLKNQ
+335 KFKNYELSLKNQ

-365 RKLSEKKDESIDLL
+365 RNLSEKKDESIALL
-379 SSIQKEIERLKKEG
+379 SSIQKEIEILKKEG

-437 ISKDLNELENEKENL
+437 ISKDLNELEKEKENL

-516 DFLKKTKN
+516 DFLKRTKN

-718 LRQTKE
+718 LRQIKE
-724 DELVEAN
+724 DELVKAN

-785 KEDEILKEKSIENG
+785 KEDEILKEKSIENS

-812 KNSIEI
+812 KNTIEI

-861 EKEISACENKVF
+861 EKEISACENKVV
-873 DTKEKLK
+873 DTKEKVK

-950 EDLKENNYENSSKQI
+950 EDLKENNYANSSKQI
-965 KKEELFNLQKEL
+965 KKEELFNLQKKL

>member
-1 MVIYIRLESVELKG
+1 MIYIRLESVELKG

-288 KNLNQN
+288 KNLNQS

-309 NLDRQKLLYNKKD
+309 NLDRQKLSYNKKD
-322 LERNNSDFKSYDE
+322 LERNNNDFKSYDE
-335 KFKNYEISLKNQ
+335 KFKNYELSLKNQ

-365 RKLSEKKDESIDLL
+365 RRLSEKKDESIALL

-393 EDLNKLIYDY
+393 ENLNKLIYDY

-437 ISKDLNELENEKENL
+437 ISKDLNELEKEKENL

-711 KLEENQR
+711 KLEENQK
-718 LRQTKE
+718 LRQKKE
-724 DELVEAN
+724 DELVKVN

-785 KEDEILKEKSIENG
+785 KEDEILKEKSIENS

-861 EKEISACENKVF
+861 EKEISACENKVV
-873 DTKEKLK
+873 DTKEKVK

-950 EDLKENNYENSSKQI
+950 EDLKENNYANSSKQI

-977 TQVGFFDEN
+977 TQIGFFDEN
-986 SKEDFEK
+986 SKENFEK

>member
-1 MVIYIRLESVELKG
+1 MIYIRLESVELKG

-288 KNLNQN
+288 KNLNQR

-309 NLDRQKLLYNKKD
+309 NLDRQKLSYNKKD
-322 LERNNSDFKSYDE
+322 LERNNNDFKSYDE

-347 KDKLENTKNVIR
+347 KDKLENTKNVIK

-365 RKLSEKKDESIDLL
+365 RNLSERKDKSIVLL

-437 ISKDLNELENEKENL
+437 ISKDLNELEKEKENL

-593 NKKARVEEK
+593 NKKARIEEK

-689 SRINKLRNERND
+689 YRINKLRNERND

-711 KLEENQR
+711 ELEENQR
-718 LRQTKE
+718 LRQKKE
-724 DELVEAN
+724 DELVKAN

-757 LKESLNESKEE
+757 LKESLKESKEE

-785 KEDEILKEKSIENG
+785 KEDEILKEKSIENS

-861 EKEISACENKVF
+861 EKEISACENKVV
-873 DTKEKLK
+873 DTKEKVR

-941 IRPFISKSL
+941 IRPFISKSI

-965 KKEELFNLQKEL
+965 KKEELFNLQKKL

-1168 IYSIDFDDEK
+1168 IYSIDFDDKK

>member
-1 MVIYIRLESVELKG
+1 MIYIRLESVELKG

-309 NLDRQKLLYNKKD
+309 NLDRQKLSYNRKD

-335 KFKNYEISLKNQ
+335 KFKNYELSLKNQ

-429 ELNSDLSN
+429 ELNSDLLN
-437 ISKDLNELENEKENL
+437 ISKDLNELENKKENL

-461 NLEKIKEKILNEI
+461 NLEKIKEKIINEI

-568 REIINFVNK
+568 REIINFVNE

-610 LVSFD
+610 LVSYD

-711 KLEENQR
+711 KLEENQK
-718 LRQTKE
+718 LRQKKE
-724 DELVEAN
+724 DELVKVN
-731 ENLIDIR
+731 ENLIDIM

-861 EKEISACENKVF
+861 EKEINACENKVV
-873 DTKEKLK
+873 DTKEKVK

-965 KKEELFNLQKEL
+965 KKEELFNLQKKL

>member
-1 MVIYIRLESVELKG
+1 MIYIRLESVELKG

>member
-1 MVIYIRLESVELKG
+1 MIYIRLESVELKG

-288 KNLNQN
+288 KNLNQS

-309 NLDRQKLLYNKKD
+309 NLDRQKLSYNKKD

-335 KFKNYEISLKNQ
+335 KFKNYELSLKNQ
-347 KDKLENTKNVIR
+347 KDKLENTKNIIK

-365 RKLSEKKDESIDLL
+365 RKLSEKKDESIALL

-437 ISKDLNELENEKENL
+437 ISKDLNELEKEKENL

-718 LRQTKE
+718 LRQKKE

-731 ENLIDIR
+731 GNLIDIR

-785 KEDEILKEKSIENG
+785 KEDEILKEKSIENS

-965 KKEELFNLQKEL
+965 KKEELFNLQKKL

>member
-1 MVIYIRLESVELKG
+1 MIYIRLESVELKG

-218 KYTEIESLLNE
+218 KYIEIESLLNE

-251 QIKILKNNQEEKTR
+251 QIEILKNNQEEKTR
-265 EFDKINESLLPIA
+265 EFDKVNESLLPIA

-288 KNLNQN
+288 KNLDQR

-322 LERNNSDFKSYDE
+322 LERNNNDFKSYDE

-347 KDKLENTKNVIR
+347 KDKLENTKNIIK

-365 RKLSEKKDESIDLL
+365 RKLSEKKDESIALL

-437 ISKDLNELENEKENL
+437 ISKDLSELEKEKENL

-689 SRINKLRNERND
+689 YRINKLRNERND

-711 KLEENQR
+711 ELEENQR
-718 LRQTKE
+718 LRQKKE
-724 DELVEAN
+724 DELVKAN

-757 LKESLNESKEE
+757 LKESLKESKEE

-785 KEDEILKEKSIENG
+785 KEDEILKEKSIENS

-873 DTKEKLK
+873 DTKEKVK

-965 KKEELFNLQKEL
+965 KKEELFNLQKKL

>member
-1 MVIYIRLESVELKG
+1 MIYIRLESVELKG

-40 GKSNIADAIKWVLGE
+40 GKSNIADSIKWVLGE

-206 KNKLEIEAKNFE
+206 KNKLEIEAKNFD
-218 KYTEIESLLNE
+218 KYIEIESLLNE

-288 KNLNQN
+288 KNLNQS

-309 NLDRQKLLYNKKD
+309 NLDRQKLSYNKKD

-335 KFKNYEISLKNQ
+335 KFKNYELSLKNQ
-347 KDKLENTKNVIR
+347 KDKLENAKNIIR

-365 RKLSEKKDESIDLL
+365 RNLSDKKDKSIDLL
-379 SSIQKEIERLKKEG
+379 YSIQKEIERLKKEG

-437 ISKDLNELENEKENL
+437 ISKDLNELEKEKENL

-689 SRINKLRNERND
+689 SRINKLRNERNE

-711 KLEENQR
+711 ELEENQR
-718 LRQTKE
+718 LRQKKE
-724 DELVEAN
+724 DELVKAN

-757 LKESLNESKEE
+757 LKESLKESKEE

-785 KEDEILKEKSIENG
+785 KEDEILKEKSIENS

-861 EKEISACENKVF
+861 EKEISACENKVV
-873 DTKEKLK
+873 DTKEKVR

-965 KKEELFNLQKEL
+965 KKEELFNLQKKL

>member
-1 MVIYIRLESVELKG
+1 MIYIRLESVELKG

-288 KNLNQN
+288 KNLNQS

-309 NLDRQKLLYNKKD
+309 NLDRQKLSYNKKD
-322 LERNNSDFKSYDE
+322 LERNNNDFKSYDE
-335 KFKNYEISLKNQ
+335 KFKNYELSLKNQ
-347 KDKLENTKNVIR
+347 KAKLENTKNVIK

-365 RKLSEKKDESIDLL
+365 RKLSEKKYKSIALL

-393 EDLNKLIYDY
+393 DDLNKLIYDY

-429 ELNSDLSN
+429 ELNTDLSKL
-437 ISKDLNELENEKENL
+437 SKDLNELENEKENL

-482 AINQNKLSCKEEI
+482 SINQNKLSCKEEI

-711 KLEENQR
+711 KLEENQK

-724 DELVEAN
+724 DELVEVN

-768 ENFKDIEKIKLK
+768 ENFKDIEKIRLK

-785 KEDEILKEKSIENG
+785 KEDEILKEKSIENS
-799 KLINDLSNEIFKN
+799 KLINDLSNEIFQN

-861 EKEISACENKVF
+861 EKEISACENKVV
-873 DTKEKLK
+873 DTKERVK

-903 LSLSKNIENELN
+903 LSISKNIENELN

-965 KKEELFNLQKEL
+965 KKEELFNLQKKL

>member
-1 MVIYIRLESVELKG
+1 MIYIRLESVELKG

-288 KNLNQN
+288 KNLNQS

-309 NLDRQKLLYNKKD
+309 NLDRQKLSYNKKD
-322 LERNNSDFKSYDE
+322 LERNNNDFKSYDE
-335 KFKNYEISLKNQ
+335 KFKNYELSLKNQ
-347 KDKLENTKNVIR
+347 KAKLENTKNVIK

-365 RKLSEKKDESIDLL
+365 RKLSEKKYKSIALL

-403 DIDQKTRTILEKQ
+403 DLDQKTRTILEKQ

-437 ISKDLNELENEKENL
+437 ISKDLNELEKEKENL
-452 SKDIEEKNT
+452 SKNIEEKNT

-610 LVSFD
+610 LVSYD

-621 INHFLSNTV
+621 INHFLSNTI

-711 KLEENQR
+711 ELEENQR
-718 LRQTKE
+718 LRQKKE
-724 DELVEAN
+724 DELVKAN

-785 KEDEILKEKSIENG
+785 KEDEILKEKFIENS

-861 EKEISACENKVF
+861 EKEISACENKVV
-873 DTKEKLK
+873 DTKEKVK

-950 EDLKENNYENSSKQI
+950 VDLKENNYENSSKQI
-965 KKEELFNLQKEL
+965 KKEELFNLQKKL

-1048 FMGGKAKLS
+1048 FMGGKSKLS